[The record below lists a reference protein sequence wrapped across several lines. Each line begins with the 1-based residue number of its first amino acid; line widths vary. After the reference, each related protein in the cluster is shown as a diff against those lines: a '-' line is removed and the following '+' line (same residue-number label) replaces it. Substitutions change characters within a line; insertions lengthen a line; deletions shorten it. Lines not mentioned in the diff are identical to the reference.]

1 MHLLKKAFTTNRE
14 MFLENIYL
22 FKVNNRN
29 TRKIRNMF
37 KVENKDSRTMP
48 FDVALLSLLL
58 TLNILNLFLVSLLLT
73 SDM

>member
-1 MHLLKKAFTTNRE
+1 

-48 FDVALLSLLL
+48 FDVAL
-58 TLNILNLFLVSLLLT
+58 
-73 SDM
+73 